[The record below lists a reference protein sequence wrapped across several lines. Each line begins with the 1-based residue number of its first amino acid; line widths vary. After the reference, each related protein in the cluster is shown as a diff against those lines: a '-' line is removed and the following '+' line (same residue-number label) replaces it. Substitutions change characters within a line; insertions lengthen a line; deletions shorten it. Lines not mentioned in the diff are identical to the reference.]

1 MIYALYVALMI
12 ALPAALGAQMV
23 SKNINLKDPTAGFM
37 LLLLAAV
44 PAFGYAYFFSGG
56 LITSFRYD
64 IAGPSAF
71 AAGVVLGIGLGLLQ
85 RRAAARS

>member
-23 SKNINLKDPTAGFM
+23 SKNINQKDPTAGFM

-44 PAFGYAYFFSGG
+44 PAFGYAFSPGG
-56 LITSFRYD
+56 LIAPFRFD

-71 AAGVVLGIGLGLLQ
+71 AAGVVLGTGLGLFQ